1 MKIYQID
8 SSARKKGSTS
18 RALAK
23 KLLDKI
29 KKPGDEVI
37 YRDLDDEMLFVS
49 GLTES
54 GMVEVKT
61 FDKADE
67 VNDNFN
73 NAKIEAVKVGNQ
85 RVMKLTLQP
94 GWKWSKDIKPT
105 VGGDSC
111 QATHLG
117 VIVSGAV
124 CAKHNDGT
132 EMTYKA
138 GDAYAIQPG
147 HDGWVVGNEP
157 AVVYEFHGMW
167 GE

>member
-1 MKIYQID
+1 M
-8 SSARKKGSTS
+8 AG
-18 RALAK
+18 
-23 KLLDKI
+23 
-29 KKPGDEVI
+29 
-37 YRDLDDEMLFVS
+37 
-49 GLTES
+49 
-54 GMVEVKT
+54 VEVKT

-67 VNDNFN
+67 VNDNFD

-94 GWKWSKDIKPT
+94 GWKWSQDIKPT